1 MDVEIVCI
9 HCGYYMQ
16 IFCLHC
22 ILHTISYR
30 ISGLSLD
37 CHPQTLYANSLET
50 VLVNLYMTQHL
61 KVQHEFYSFYPEL
74 HSIVVYFSQKILQLR
89 YAYLK
94 SNTI

>member
-22 ILHTISYR
+22 TLHTISYR
-30 ISGLSLD
+30 ISGVSLD

-50 VLVNLYMTQHL
+50 VLVNLYMTQQLECSTNFIHFTQSSRGL
-61 KVQHEFYSFYPEL
+61 SLILGRKFYN
-74 HSIVVYFSQKILQLR
+74 HGMH
-89 YAYLK
+89 
-94 SNTI
+94 T